1 MSFTVEFV
9 GALVNTPVDL
19 ISVDTSN
26 LPTSASTINVVHTQ
40 TGVEDTPV
48 SPATNAI
55 AFDPL
60 TQSGNFTLQHPDFL
74 YALGLGDTVNMSVN
88 SVALNLSSV
97 TTGVVPV
104 TGTPAIFTMNLSSA
118 PFANFEELT
127 YQGDNSHLL
136 VISSDGNSVIY
147 YGSTYSSI
155 QDSLNAHFGTGV
167 WTITGSPSLG
177 GDIVFTGPSQTF
189 GSCPWAIVQDDWG
202 NVGVT
207 VTTSFSDGVAG
218 IRQTYTL
225 TLAGVPTTGSLNL
238 HYGPYPFIIPY
249 DGTNVNLNG
258 TIYADIQTALDQLAS
273 GAFGDSGGWT
283 CIGAP
288 SDGTTITFY
297 GPQATFGNQIWT
309 INNNQWDVSVSDN
322 WTDGAMANAGAQAQ
336 HSFYI
341 EGAFGGTFAI
351 NSFSGIPWN
360 IDRSTLLSYWDANVA
375 PLHDIAGSGTVDVPW
390 IITYRDKQ
398 PQDLP
403 TIDTSN
409 LVGFSDAYLASV
421 INCNSFFTISGI
433 NPYVLTSI
441 ANGSGQT
448 AIIAANVDMVAG
460 VNINGPATQT
470 AGSAGT
476 GGAQANFTIT
486 TDIVPSS
493 SFIQIRYTGIIFD
506 IKINA
511 DNTDEN
517 GDSIQTRLNNIGLG
531 GWTYSGSPASRSMVF
546 TRNAQQHYGS
556 NAWSLTDDNWGG
568 VQIGYLFT
576 DGAYPT
582 GTATAIQ
589 TWVSPAEQGAT
600 GGTFTV
606 TGDAGTSDPCAW
618 NISLFDLGIA
628 WVAATGQTLSFTT
641 GFGTS
646 GAPYQFHFSND
657 IAVTLPTINA
667 SGLTKDGTISNNFTD
682 GTSTGGQADIQ
693 TVSLADAPT
702 GGTWGIT
709 LDSSTLSPLDYNIAV
724 GDLQAALR
732 SVWSDEQ
739 ITVSGPSPYQITF
752 GDHAVK
758 SLIIADGSGLTKPI
772 TPTIHRIHGG
782 QNYPA

>member
-9 GALVNTPVDL
+9 GALANTPVDL

-26 LPTSASTINVVHTQ
+26 LPTSASTINVVHVQ

-60 TQSGNFTLQHPDFL
+60 VQTGHFSLQHPNFNSGSPVD
-74 YALGLGDTVNMSVN
+74 VSVN
-88 SVALNLSSV
+88 NVALHLDSV
-97 TTGVVPV
+97 TTGTVPV
-104 TGTPAIFTMNLSSA
+104 IGPQAVFTMHLSSA
-118 PFANFEELT
+118 PFANFEELS

-136 VISSDGNSVIY
+136 VISSNGNSVLY

-155 QDSLNAHFGTGV
+155 QDALNAHFGTGV

-207 VTTSFSDGVAG
+207 VTTSFSDGFAG
-218 IRQTYTL
+218 IPQTYVL
-225 TLAGVPTTGSLNL
+225 TLGGAPTTGNLNL
-238 HYGPYPFIIPY
+238 HYGPYQFIIPY
-249 DGTNVNLNG
+249 TGTNVNLNG
-258 TIYADIQTALDQLAS
+258 TIYANIQTALDQFYS

-283 CIGAP
+283 CVGSP
-288 SDGTTITFY
+288 SSGTTITFH
-297 GPQATFGNQIWT
+297 GPQATFGSQIWT
-309 INNNQWDVSVSDN
+309 INSNQWDVSVSDS
-322 WTDGAMANAGAQAQ
+322 WTDGAMANIGAQAQ

-360 IDRSTLLSYWDANVA
+360 IDVETLATYWGNNTGQVVT
-375 PLHDIAGSGTVDVPW
+375 PFIAGSGTSGDPW
-390 IITYRDKQ
+390 IITYHD
-398 PQDLP
+398 PEPVSLP
-403 TIDTSN
+403 TINTDN
-409 LVGFSDAYLASV
+409 LVGFSDAYLYNQLDSSAFIV
-421 INCNSFFTISGI
+421 TGI
-433 NPYVLTSI
+433 NPYTLTSA

-448 AIIAANVDMVAG
+448 AITVANIDMISG
-460 VNINGPATQT
+460 VSITQPTTRT

-493 SFIQIRYTGIIFD
+493 SFIQIMYTGIIFD

-531 GWTYSGSPASRSMVF
+531 GWTYSGSPASKNMVF

-556 NAWSLTDDNWGG
+556 DSWSITDDNWGG
-568 VQIGYLFT
+568 VQISSLFT

-589 TWVSPAEQGAT
+589 TWVSPEHQGAT
-600 GGTFTV
+600 GGTFFIVGQATTV
-606 TGDAGTSDPCAW
+606 GPCAW
-618 NISLFDLGIA
+618 NISLGDLSTCWA
-628 WVAATGQTLSFTT
+628 AATGYSIPWSTNP
-641 GFGTS
+641 GTIV
-646 GAPYQFHFSND
+646 APYEFHFGDNAA
-657 IAVTLPTINA
+657 ITLPVING
-667 SGLTKDGTISNNFTD
+667 SGLTKDGTINNNFTD
-682 GTSTGGQADIQ
+682 GTSAGGQTDIQ

-732 SVWSDEQ
+732 SAWSDAQ
-739 ITVSGPSPYQITF
+739 ITVSGTSPYQITF
-752 GDHAVK
+752 ADHAPK
-758 SLIIADGSGLTKPI
+758 SLITADGSDLIKSI
-772 TPTIHRIHGG
+772 NPTIVRVKAG